1 MDLVTSSQECGR
13 VPVTILHVN
22 DRLNMGNTAQLE
34 EAARQAG
41 ETGSRHMVI
50 DLSNAPSLTS
60 AGIRSLVIIYKQV
73 TPHDNASQHL
83 ALVCPGEAVR
93 EVLRISGLLEYIPV
107 FDDVKS
113 AVASLG

>member
-1 MDLVTSSQECGR
+1 MDLVTFSQECGR

-22 DRLNMGNTAQLE
+22 DRLNMGNTARLE

-50 DLSNAPSLTS
+50 DLCNAPSLTS
-60 AGIRSLVIIYKQV
+60 AGIRSIVIIYKQL
-73 TPHDNASQHL
+73 TPSGDASRHL
-83 ALVCPGEAVR
+83 ALACPVESVR

-107 FDDVKS
+107 FEDVKS
-113 AVASLG
+113 AVAALG